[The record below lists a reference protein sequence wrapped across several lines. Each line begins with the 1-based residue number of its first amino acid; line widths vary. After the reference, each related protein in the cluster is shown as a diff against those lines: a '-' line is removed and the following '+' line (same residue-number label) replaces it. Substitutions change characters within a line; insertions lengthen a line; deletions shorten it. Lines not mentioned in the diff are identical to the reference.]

1 MTTQTLKELIEVE
14 FDRCETIS
22 EFKAN
27 VFRLIDLYGKDVT
40 TTFPGSVRFPGS
52 ITFPTPTEPEE
63 VPYGTICSCNPLN
76 GGSGICG
83 CVMGNKLVKNPKKYP
98 ITTNMDPKKYVNT
111 SITTNITNDR
121 INAFL

>member
-27 VFRLIDLYGKDVT
+27 VFRLIDLYGKDAT
-40 TTFPGSVRFPGS
+40 TTFPGNIS
-52 ITFPTPTEPEE
+52 FPTPTEPEE

-83 CVMGNKLVKNPKKYP
+83 CVMGNKLVKNPKKYGDTFT
-98 ITTNMDPKKYVNT
+98 INKSNTTYTP
-111 SITTNITNDR
+111 NITNDR

>member
-40 TTFPGSVRFPGS
+40 TTFPGSFS
-52 ITFPTPTEPEE
+52 FPTPTEPEE

-83 CVMGNKLVKNPKKYP
+83 CVMGNKLVKNPKKYGDTF
-98 ITTNMDPKKYVNT
+98 TTNMNT
-111 SITTNITNDR
+111 YSTNTN
-121 INAFL
+121 NL

>member
-22 EFKAN
+22 EFKVN

-40 TTFPGSVRFPGS
+40 TTFP
-52 ITFPTPTEPEE
+52 ITNSFTTPTEPEE
-63 VPYGTICSCNPLN
+63 VPYGTICSCNPTN

-83 CVMGNKLVKNPKKYP
+83 CTMGNQLVKNPKKYGNTF
-98 ITTNMDPKKYVNT
+98 TTNMTTSMNT
-111 SITTNITNDR
+111 I
-121 INAFL
+121 LL

>member
-1 MTTQTLKELIEVE
+1 MTIQTLKELIEVE

-40 TTFPGSVRFPGS
+40 TTFPGS

-63 VPYGTICSCNPLN
+63 VPYGTICSCNPTN

-83 CVMGNKLVKNPKKYP
+83 CTMGNQLVKNPKKYP

>member
-22 EFKAN
+22 EFKTN

-40 TTFPGSVRFPGS
+40 TTFQGS
-52 ITFPTPTEPEE
+52 ISFPTPTEPEE
-63 VPYGTICSCNPLN
+63 VPWGTICSCNPKN

-83 CVMGNKLVKNPKKYP
+83 CTMGNQLVKNPSKYP

-111 SITTNITNDR
+111 FTTNMTTSMKSI
-121 INAFL
+121 LL

>member
-22 EFKAN
+22 EFKVN

-40 TTFPGSVRFPGS
+40 TTFPGS

-76 GGSGICG
+76 GGSGMCG

-111 SITTNITNDR
+111 SITTNMNTYSTNT
-121 INAFL
+121 NNL

>member
-1 MTTQTLKELIEVE
+1 MTTQTLKELIEIE

-22 EFKAN
+22 EFKTN

-40 TTFPGSVRFPGS
+40 TTFPVINS
-52 ITFPTPTEPEE
+52 FPTPTEPDE

-83 CVMGNKLVKNPKKYP
+83 CVMGNKLVKNPKKYGDTF
-98 ITTNMDPKKYVNT
+98 TTNMTTSMNT
-111 SITTNITNDR
+111 I
-121 INAFL
+121 LL

>member
-40 TTFPGSVRFPGS
+40 TTFPGSFS
-52 ITFPTPTEPEE
+52 FPTPTEPEE

-83 CVMGNKLVKNPKKYP
+83 CVMGNKLVKNPKKY
-98 ITTNMDPKKYVNT
+98 NNT
-111 SITTNITNDR
+111 SITTNMNTCSTNT
-121 INAFL
+121 NNL

>member
-40 TTFPGSVRFPGS
+40 TTFPGSVS
-52 ITFPTPTEPEE
+52 FPTPTEPEE

-83 CVMGNKLVKNPKKYP
+83 CVMGNKLVKNPKKYGDTFT
-98 ITTNMDPKKYVNT
+98 INKSNTTYTP
-111 SITTNITNDR
+111 NITNDR